1 MKFSLIAAVV
11 VLALAQGSFAQDA
24 SDLEKLTTYFEE
36 VKNTMTAKMTEL
48 MNHQDVANH
57 ADNIR
62 TQLEPLT
69 AKLRETV
76 TNLQAQAQPVV
87 ENLQKQ
93 MEAILQN
100 QLPKD
105 SNLPPQHHLLSW
117 AELTELLVSE
127 GWPEFREPKMCFS
140 ACLR

>member
-76 TNLQAQAQPVV
+76 TNLQAQAQPVMENIQAQAQPMMENIQAQAQPVV

-93 MEAILQN
+93 MEAILQKL
-100 QLPKD
+100 QEQAK
-105 SNLPPQHHLLSW
+105 
-117 AELTELLVSE
+117 ALTQ
-127 GWPEFREPKMCFS
+127 
-140 ACLR
+140 